1 MCCCGTKPTQDA
13 KDTVKDVVCGMQV
26 DPATAAGV
34 SEYEGKRY
42 FFCGAG
48 CKQRFEAEP
57 AKYAPSQSGSH
68 LGAVVK
74 PSH

>member
-1 MCCCGTKPTQDA
+1 MT
-13 KDTVKDVVCGMQV
+13 V

-48 CKQRFEAEP
+48 CKRSFDANPVQ
-57 AKYAPSQSGSH
+57 YA
-68 LGAVVK
+68 
-74 PSH
+74 